1 MADTQEAPSLPQ
13 GRIAPSESIEAAHN
27 AFLGILES
35 DEEPPKEEEAQ
46 PTEEEESEIDE
57 SSDEE
62 PESETEEAEEEES
75 DEEESEEDE
84 EEEPREL
91 GDDDILLYKGEEY
104 NIDDLVKG
112 GLRHADYTR
121 KTQALAEQRKQTE
134 DASAHYSSEV
144 AQIQAERNYYV
155 QSLQHLIDGSMGEVD
170 KFANINWEQLKAE
183 DPLEYVSM
191 KDEFRDRQERYRSIQ
206 HEQQQANGRQQAV
219 LEQGY
224 AQTLAEE
231 GEKLA
236 ESLPE
241 WRDPGSRQKLV
252 SKLRSYA
259 TDQGFTEEE
268 LTSLSDSRSVM
279 VLLKAQ
285 KYDEL
290 QKTDVKSK
298 KLRNKPRVV
307 RSGSPERKSDGAKS
321 RRKSDMKRLRETGS
335 VKDAVSLFE
344 DFVDF

>member
-46 PTEEEESEIDE
+46 PAEEEESEIDE

-62 PESETEEAEEEES
+62 PEPETEEAEEEES
-75 DEEESEEDE
+75 DEEESDEGE

-112 GLRHADYTR
+112 SLRQADYTR
-121 KTQALAEQRKQTE
+121 KTQALAEQRKQAE
-134 DASAHYSSEV
+134 DASGHYSSEL

-155 QSLQHLIDGSMGEVD
+155 KSLQHLIDGSMGEVD

-206 HEQQQANGRQQAV
+206 HEQQQAQGRQEAV
-219 LEQGY
+219 LAQGH
-224 AQTLAEE
+224 AQSLAEE

-236 ESLPE
+236 EALPE
-241 WRDPGSRQKLV
+241 WREPETRQKLV

-259 TDQGFTEEE
+259 TEQGFTEEE

-285 KYDEL
+285 KYDQL

-307 RSGSPERKSDGAKS
+307 RSGSPERKSDSNKS

>member
-1 MADTQEAPSLPQ
+1 MADTQTAPSVPQ
-13 GRIAPSESIEAAHN
+13 GPIAPSESIEAAHN
-27 AFLGILES
+27 AILGLMDSAEES
-35 DEEPPKEEEAQ
+35 PEEEEAP
-46 PTEEEESEIDE
+46 PTEEEESTLDE

-75 DEEESEEDE
+75 DEEESDDDE
-84 EEEPREL
+84 EEEAREL

-112 GLRHADYTR
+112 SLRQADYTR
-121 KTQALAEQRKQTE
+121 KTQALSEQRKQAE
-134 DASAHYSSEV
+134 DASEHYSSEL

-170 KFANINWEQLKAE
+170 KFANLDWEQLKAE

-191 KDEFRDRQERYRSIQ
+191 KDEFRDRQERFQAIQ
-206 HEQQQANGRQQAV
+206 YEQQQAQRRQQAV
-219 LEQGY
+219 V
-224 AQTLAEE
+224 AQNYSQSLAEE
-231 GEKLA
+231 GRKLEDA
-236 ESLPE
+236 LPE
-241 WRDPGSRQKLV
+241 WKDPKLRQKLV

-259 TDQGFTEEE
+259 TDQGFTEDE

-307 RSGSPERKSDGAKS
+307 RSGSPSRKADNDKA
-321 RRKSDMKRLRETGS
+321 RRKSDMKRLRQTGHIN
-335 VKDAVSLFE
+335 DAVGLFE
-344 DFVDF
+344 DFVEL

>member
-46 PTEEEESEIDE
+46 PAEEEESEIDE

-62 PESETEEAEEEES
+62 PEPETEEAEEEES
-75 DEEESEEDE
+75 DEEESDEGE

-112 GLRHADYTR
+112 SLRQADYTR

-134 DASAHYSSEV
+134 DVSEHYSSEL

-191 KDEFRDRQERYRSIQ
+191 KDEFRDRQERYRAIQ
-206 HEQQQANGRQQAV
+206 HEQQQAQGRQEAV
-219 LEQGY
+219 L
-224 AQTLAEE
+224 AQSHAQSLAEE

-236 ESLPE
+236 EALPE
-241 WRDPGSRQKLV
+241 WREPETRQELV
-252 SKLRSYA
+252 SKLRAYA
-259 TDQGFTEEE
+259 TEQGFTEEE

-285 KYDEL
+285 KYDQL

-307 RSGSPERKSDGAKS
+307 RSGSPESKSDSNKS
-321 RRKSDMKRLRETGS
+321 RRKSDMKRLRETGK
-335 VKDAVSLFE
+335 VKDAASLFE

>member
-1 MADTQEAPSLPQ
+1 MADTQEAPSVPQ

-27 AFLGILES
+27 AILGILES

-46 PTEEEESEIDE
+46 PTEEEESEPDE
-57 SSDEE
+57 SLDEE
-62 PESETEEAEEEES
+62 PEPEEAEEEES
-75 DEEESEEDE
+75 DEEELEDGE

-112 GLRHADYTR
+112 NLRQADYTR

-134 DASAHYSSEV
+134 DASEQYSSEL

-191 KDEFRDRQERYRSIQ
+191 KDEFRDRQERYRAIQ
-206 HEQQQANGRQQAV
+206 HEQQQAQGRQEAV
-219 LEQGY
+219 L
-224 AQTLAEE
+224 AQSHAQSLAEE

-236 ESLPE
+236 EALPE
-241 WRDPGSRQKLV
+241 WREPETRQKLV

-259 TDQGFTEEE
+259 TEQGFTEEE

-307 RSGSPERKSDGAKS
+307 RSGSPERKADGAKS
-321 RRKSDMKRLRETGS
+321 RRKSDMKRLKDSGH
-335 VKDAVSLFE
+335 VNDAVRLFE